1 MENIILGVLLL
12 ASVVGL
18 TFIVERGLALRTS
31 KVIPES
37 VEGALENFRT
47 AADLP
52 MLRRI
57 CEQNPSTLSRLLLMA
72 EKHRNW
78 SKAENGSGLETFA
91 RQEISKLERGLVILE
106 IVVGIAPLLGLVGT
120 IYGLIALFG
129 ELGAAG
135 LGDNNRL
142 AQGIA
147 IALNATL
154 LGLITAI
161 PSLVAWS
168 YYNKKVESHAVKL
181 ASLCD
186 GFLRQ
191 LYHAVDAPDAPDA
204 PEREEA
210 PAARRR

>member
-1 MENIILGVLLL
+1 MEAIIIGVLLL

-18 TFIVERGLALRTS
+18 TFIVERGLALRDA
-31 KVIPES
+31 KVVPPA
-37 VEGALENFRT
+37 VEGALETFRT
-47 AADLP
+47 EDDLP

-57 CEQNPSTLSRLLLMA
+57 CQQHPSALSRLLLHA
-72 EKHRNW
+72 DKRRRW
-78 SKAENGSGLETFA
+78 SKTENSEGLETNA
-91 RQEISKLERGLVILE
+91 RQEISKLERGLVVLE

-120 IYGLIALFG
+120 IYGLIALFA
-129 ELGAAG
+129 ELGASG
-135 LGDNNRL
+135 MSDNGRL

-168 YYNKKVESHAVKL
+168 FYNKKVESHAVKM

-186 GFLRQ
+186 GFLRH
-191 LYHAVDAPDAPDA
+191 LYHLEETGELADEPAR
-204 PEREEA
+204 ER
-210 PAARRR
+210 R

>member
-1 MENIILGVLLL
+1 MEAIIIGVLLL
-12 ASVVGL
+12 ASVIGL
-18 TFIVERGLALRTS
+18 TFIVERGLALRAA
-31 KVIPES
+31 KVVPPA
-37 VEGALENFRT
+37 VEGALETFRT
-47 AADLP
+47 ADDLP

-57 CEQNPSTLSRLLLMA
+57 CQQHPSTLSRLLLMA
-72 EKHRNW
+72 DKHRNW
-78 SKAENGSGLETFA
+78 SKTENSSGLETFA

-120 IYGLIALFG
+120 IYGLIALFA
-129 ELGAAG
+129 ELGTTG
-135 LGDNNRL
+135 MSDNGRL

-168 YYNKKVESHAVKL
+168 YYNKKVESHAVKM

-191 LYHAVDAPDAPDA
+191 LYHLDQNRELAEAPDRD
-204 PEREEA
+204 RD
-210 PAARRR
+210 